1 MLNAFTFIA
10 YGYAVNKRGLTVGIR
25 HEPQAT
31 SHKEALTAVQHEMQ
45 KRGYTHI
52 RITHLHTLLTEITG
66 VKHA

>member
-1 MLNAFTFIA
+1 MLNTFTA
-10 YGYAVNKRGLTVGIR
+10 HGYAVNKCGLTVGIR
-25 HEPQAT
+25 HELQAT
-31 SHKEALTAVQHEMQ
+31 SHEEALTAVQHEVQ